1 MPLVKSNINQELPL
15 KQGACLLLNLFTERK
30 KKKVNTIKEIVFYE
44 LKRKWL
50 VTFNRIINYFQMSVL
65 LRTDSLES
73 TIYPC

>member
-1 MPLVKSNINQELPL
+1 MPLVKSNINHELPL
-15 KQGACLLLNLFTERK
+15 KQGACVLLNLFTER

-65 LRTDSLES
+65 LNTDSLES